1 MSYSKLNISLCGD
14 LVFLNKK
21 KKSVLKNEICLQ
33 WFTDIIIIKHKTEN
47 K

>member
-14 LVFLNKK
+14 LVSLNKK
-21 KKSVLKNEICLQ
+21 KIVLKKEICLQ

>member
-21 KKSVLKNEICLQ
+21 KKIVLKNEICLQ
-33 WFTDIIIIKHKTEN
+33 WFTDIIIIKQKTEN